1 MKLFSIRIEMPHK
14 YNLRNSQEPFDQDQF
29 NELLSEI
36 FPSKYMKDK
45 LKKGSEESDSESE
58 YETEDSEY
66 ETETEESDDE
76 DSDYTEESDPININ
90 ITFTVGQEE
99 ESDEEE
105 MDVEKTEEFLGK
117 IEKMV
122 PEFSMYKEL
131 PMYKKMLETQ
141 QEMAKKTKEA
151 KERTEKK
158 EKKGNETKFGE
169 LIQNKPPNDMKYFQ
183 GLAIEDQRTLLAKL
197 TTLRELDKQQK
208 PNRIRLLESDIPD
221 EYKLIAFQKMNQLK
235 QGSDG
240 EIGKIRA
247 WLDGFMRIP
256 FGKFHTLPI
265 SLKDGPEACHAF
277 LEKAKHQLD
286 ESTYGLQDAKTQI
299 MQYIGRLISNP
310 QSTGTAIAIE
320 GPMGTGKT
328 TLVKEGISKI
338 LGRPFAFIALGGA
351 TDSSTF
357 DGHMITYEGSIW
369 GQIVDILMKCKCMNP
384 VFYFDELDKV
394 SETPKGEEVIGIL
407 THLTDTSQN
416 DSFQD
421 KYFNGVNLD
430 LSRCLF
436 VFSYNDRSKVNPILR
451 DRMYVIKTEGYSTPQ
466 KTIIAKQYLSKSI
479 RQNISFSEEEVIFT
493 DQAIQ
498 YMIDHFTGDEKGV
511 RNLKR
516 CLETIYSKLN
526 LFRLMKP
533 GMNLFTADLPLTVSF
548 PYTVTPDTVR
558 LLLKIDEVKTSSMM
572 YL

>member
-1 MKLFSIRIEMPHK
+1 MKLFSIKIEMPHK
-14 YNLRNSQEPFDQDQF
+14 YNLRNSQPPFDQDKL
-29 NELLSEI
+29 NELLGEI

-45 LKKGSEESDSESE
+45 IKKSAETDSDSD
-58 YETEDSEY
+58 YETEDSDY
-66 ETETEESDDE
+66 ETETTETDTD
-76 DSDYTEESDPININ
+76 DSDYTEESDPINVN
-90 ITFTVGQEE
+90 ITFTVEKEE
-99 ESDEEE
+99 ESEEE
-105 MDVEKTEEFLGK
+105 MDVEKTEEFL
-117 IEKMV
+117 EKV
-122 PEFSMYKEL
+122 EKLGTELAVYKDL
-131 PMYKKMLETQ
+131 PMYKKMMETQ
-141 QEMAKKTKEA
+141 QEMAKKTKAA
-151 KERTEKK
+151 KEKTEKK
-158 EKKGNETKFGE
+158 EKKVNETKFSE
-169 LIQNKPPNDMKYFQ
+169 LILNKPQNDVSYFKS
-183 GLAIEDQRTLLAKL
+183 LALDEQRSLLAKL
-197 TTLRELDKQQK
+197 TTLREIDKQQK

-247 WLDGFMRIP
+247 WLDGFMKIP
-256 FGKFHTLPI
+256 FGKYHTLPI
-265 SLKDGPEACHAF
+265 SIKDGPEACHAF
-277 LEKAKHQLD
+277 LESAKKQLD

-338 LGRPFAFIALGGA
+338 LQRPFAFIALGGA

-369 GQIVDILMKCKCMNP
+369 GQIVDILMKCQCMNP

-394 SETPKGEEVIGIL
+394 SETPKGEEIIGIL

-466 KTIIAKQYLSKSI
+466 KTIIAKQYLSKTI
-479 RQNISFSEEEVIFT
+479 RHNISFTEEEVVFT
-493 DQAIQ
+493 DSAIQ
-498 YMIDHFTGDEKGV
+498 YIIDHFTGDEKGV

-516 CLETIYSKLN
+516 SLETIYSKLN

-533 GMNLFTADLPLTVSF
+533 GSNLFTSDLPLTVSF

-558 LLLKIDEVKTSSMM
+558 LLLKIDEVKSSSMM

>member
-1 MKLFSIRIEMPHK
+1 MPHK
-14 YNLRNSQEPFDQDQF
+14 YNLRNSQPPFDQDKF
-29 NELLSEI
+29 NELLGEI

-45 LKKGSEESDSESE
+45 IKKSAETDSDSE
-58 YETEDSEY
+58 YETDDSDY
-66 ETETEESDDE
+66 ETETEESDEE
-76 DSDYTEESDPININ
+76 DSDYTEETDPISVN
-90 ITFTVGQEE
+90 ITFTVSKDEDSEE
-99 ESDEEE
+99 EI
-105 MDVEKTEEFLGK
+105 DVEKTEEFLEK
-117 IEKMV
+117 VEKMGT
-122 PEFSMYKEL
+122 ELSMYKDL
-131 PMYKKMLETQ
+131 PMYKKMMETQ
-141 QEMAKKTKEA
+141 QEIAKKTKAA
-151 KERTEKK
+151 KEKTEKK
-158 EKKGNETKFGE
+158 EKRENETKFSE
-169 LIQNKPPNDMKYFQ
+169 LILNKPQNDVTYFK
-183 GLAIEDQRTLLAKL
+183 GLALEEQRSLLAKL
-197 TTLRELDKQQK
+197 STLREVDKQQK

-247 WLDGFMRIP
+247 WLDGFMKIP
-256 FGKFHTLPI
+256 FGKYHTLPVSI
-265 SLKDGPEACHAF
+265 KDGPEACHTF
-277 LEKAKHQLD
+277 LESAKKQLD

-338 LGRPFAFIALGGA
+338 LQRPFAFIALGGA

-369 GQIVDILMKCKCMNP
+369 GQIVDILMKCQCMNP

-394 SETPKGEEVIGIL
+394 SETPKGEEIIGIL

-479 RQNISFSEEEVIFT
+479 RQNISFTEEEVMFT
-493 DQAIQ
+493 DAAIQ
-498 YMIDHFTGDEKGV
+498 YIIDHFTGDEKGV

-516 CLETIYSKLN
+516 SLETIYSKLN
-526 LFRLMKP
+526 LFRLMRP
-533 GMNLFTADLPLTVSF
+533 GSNLFTNDLPLTVSF

-558 LLLKIDEVKTSSMM
+558 LLLKIDEVKSSSMM

>member
-1 MKLFSIRIEMPHK
+1 MPHK
-14 YNLRNSQEPFDQDQF
+14 YNLRNSQSPFDQDKF

-45 LKKGSEESDSESE
+45 VKKDSSESESESE
-58 YETEDSEY
+58 YETEDSDY
-66 ETETEESDDE
+66 ETETEESDED
-76 DSDYTEESDPININ
+76 DSDYTEESDPINVN

-99 ESDEEE
+99 ESDEE

-117 IEKMV
+117 VEQMSLDLSV
-122 PEFSMYKEL
+122 YKEL
-131 PMYKKMLETQ
+131 PMYKKMLETH
-141 QEMAKKTKEA
+141 QEMAKKTKAA
-151 KERTEKK
+151 KEKTEKK
-158 EKKGNETKFGE
+158 EKRENETKFVE
-169 LIQNKPPNDMKYFQ
+169 LIQNKPPNDVNYFK
-183 GLAIEDQRTLLAKL
+183 GLAMEEQRTLLTKL
-197 TTLRELDKQQK
+197 SSLRELDKQQK

-247 WLDGFMRIP
+247 WLDGFMKIP
-256 FGKFHTLPI
+256 FGKYHTLPV
-265 SLKDGPEACHAF
+265 SLKDGPDICHDF
-277 LEKAKHQLD
+277 LEKAKQQLD
-286 ESTYGLQDAKTQI
+286 SSTYGLQDAKTQI

-338 LGRPFAFIALGGA
+338 LQRPFAFIALGGA

-369 GQIVDILMKCKCMNP
+369 GQIVDVLMKCQCMNP

-394 SETPKGEEVIGIL
+394 SETPKGEEIIGIL

-479 RQNISFSEEEVIFT
+479 RQNISFSDEEVVFT

-498 YMIDHFTGDEKGV
+498 YIIDHFTGYEKGV

-516 CLETIYSKLN
+516 SLETIYSKLN

-533 GMNLFTADLPLTVSF
+533 GTNLFTTDLPLSVSF

>member
-1 MKLFSIRIEMPHK
+1 MPHK
-14 YNLRNSQEPFDQDQF
+14 YNLRNAPFDQDKF

-45 LKKGSEESDSESE
+45 VKKGSEESDSE
-58 YETEDSEY
+58 YETEDSDSEY
-66 ETETEESDDE
+66 VTETEESDED
-76 DSDYTEESDPININ
+76 DSDYTEESDPVIN
-90 ITFTVGQEE
+90 ITFTVGNEEE
-99 ESDEEE
+99 ESDEE

-117 IEKMV
+117 MEKMGSELAV
-122 PEFSMYKEL
+122 YKEL
-131 PMYKKMLETQ
+131 PMYKKMLKTH
-141 QEMAKKTKEA
+141 QEIAKKTKDA
-151 KERTEKK
+151 KEKSEKK
-158 EKKGNETKFGE
+158 EKKENETKFGE
-169 LIQNKPPNDMKYFQ
+169 LIQNKPPNDMSYFR
-183 GLAIEDQRTLLAKL
+183 GLAMEEQRTLLGKL

-247 WLDGFMRIP
+247 WLDGFMKIP
-256 FGKFHTLPI
+256 FGKYHTLPVT
-265 SLKDGPEACHAF
+265 LKDGPDACHTF
-277 LEKAKHQLD
+277 LEKAKQQLD

-338 LGRPFAFIALGGA
+338 LQRPFAFIALGGA

-369 GQIVDILMKCKCMNP
+369 GQVVDVLMKCKCMNP

-466 KTIIAKQYLSKSI
+466 KTIIAKQYLSRSI

-498 YMIDHFTGDEKGV
+498 YIIDHFTGDEKGV

-516 CLETIYSKLN
+516 SLETIYSKLN
-526 LFRLMKP
+526 LFRLMRP
-533 GMNLFTADLPLTVSF
+533 GTNLFTTDLPLSVSF